1 MKELEMPTD
10 SQDHAQP
17 RLEGK
22 IAVILG
28 AGGEVG
34 TAVAHEFAAQGARL
48 FLSGRT
54 MPPVQQVAQ
63 AISANGAAA
72 TAAELD
78 ALDETAVDRY
88 LDHVVATTGRVDI
101 VFNAMGPQPVEYG
114 NGTSTLDLPLEKFML
129 PVTTIV
135 ASQFIS
141 ARAAARHMVR
151 QGAGVLL
158 FLSAT
163 PSRGVAPNTS
173 AIGAAY
179 GAVESITRSLA
190 VDLSPKGVRVV
201 CLRSMG
207 MAETRTMQQT
217 YEQAGKAI
225 GASKDKMEEIVASRA
240 LLRRSPSL
248 ADTANLVAFLASDAA
263 QTMTGTT
270 INASCGQVLD

>member
-135 ASQFIS
+135 AS
-141 ARAAARHMVR
+141 
-151 QGAGVLL
+151 
-158 FLSAT
+158 
-163 PSRGVAPNTS
+163 
-173 AIGAAY
+173 
-179 GAVESITRSLA
+179 
-190 VDLSPKGVRVV
+190 
-201 CLRSMG
+201 
-207 MAETRTMQQT
+207 
-217 YEQAGKAI
+217 
-225 GASKDKMEEIVASRA
+225 
-240 LLRRSPSL
+240 
-248 ADTANLVAFLASDAA
+248 
-263 QTMTGTT
+263 
-270 INASCGQVLD
+270 